1 MARLR
6 RAELFDPSEIA
17 VVHVMNRVVRRCFLM
32 GRDPV
37 SGKNFD
43 HRKRW
48 IEREIERSAAWF
60 GIDLIAFCLMSN
72 HLHLV
77 LRSRPDV
84 VSGWE
89 DTEVARRW
97 LMLCPKRKR
106 KDGTPQDPSEPEL
119 NSIRGDPVKLA
130 EIRRRLSDISW
141 WMRLMCQRIAQ
152 RANAEDGELGKFWQS
167 RYRAVRLLDEAAILA
182 CTAYVDLNP
191 IRAALAETLES
202 SSFTSVARRI
212 QAMAGREREGAA
224 KASSSRHAGES
235 DSAGEPAS
243 NGKVPHGN
251 LEQADACLSPV
262 QIDELNDAL
271 GPRPSGSPLR
281 CSDKGF
287 TSLTAA
293 EYVQLLDWT
302 ARQLVPGKVGATPA
316 DAPSIFERLHLRRD
330 VWCEL
335 VRNFGSYFS
344 LVAGRVQCVDE
355 YRSRTR
361 RQRFHLKRR
370 TRELLAV

>member
-32 GRDPV
+32 GHDPV

-48 IEREIERSAAWF
+48 VEREIERSAAWF
-60 GIDLIAFCLMSN
+60 GIDLIAFSLMSN

-84 VSGWE
+84 VQDWE
-89 DTEVARRW
+89 DSEVAYRW
-97 LMLCPKRKR
+97 LMLCPKRKHQ
-106 KDGTPQDPSEPEL
+106 DGTPRAPSEPEL
-119 NSIRGDPVKLA
+119 NSIRCDPVKLA

-152 RANAEDGELGKFWQS
+152 RANAEDSELGKFWQS

-182 CTAYVDLNP
+182 CAAYVDLNP
-191 IRAALAETLES
+191 IRAALAETLET

-212 QAMAGREREGAA
+212 QAMAGQESEDPADA
-224 KASSSRHAGES
+224 LSSRQAGEL
-235 DSAGEPAS
+235 DSSGEPA
-243 NGKVPHGN
+243 PHGN
-251 LEQADACLSPV
+251 IAHGRREPADACLSPV
-262 QIDELNDAL
+262 QIDELKDAL

-287 TSLTAA
+287 TSLTAG

-302 ARQLVPGKVGATPA
+302 ARQLVPGKAGATPA
-316 DAPSIFERLHLRRD
+316 DAPPIFERLQLRRE

-335 VRNFGSYFS
+335 VKNFGTYFS
-344 LVAGRVQCVDE
+344 LVAGQVQCVDAH
-355 YRSRTR
+355 RSRTR
-361 RQRFHLKRR
+361 RQRFHLKAQ
-370 TRELLAV
+370 TCELLAG